1 MPKSHHYFIVQSWL
15 VQNKELFDGENRFKS
30 LQIICKKLSETLNI
44 PRVGVW
50 LFSSDQNALIEEI
63 TVIAG
68 KAPTQGHILFA
79 EKFKAYVDL
88 MSGSRIVHFKN
99 REEIE
104 KVLGDYED
112 NVVCLLDT
120 PIYSDGIM
128 VGTLCVESFK
138 TENWT
143 QHDEIFVATCA
154 DLVGRVLEAEKR
166 QIYSKEL
173 NQRII
178 FLEHNLKKR
187 IAELHEANNDLE
199 FALDSAEAG
208 RWTLDFKTGEL
219 SLDKAWFEKV
229 GITGQELP
237 RTMEEFVKIVHP
249 DDRERVLNEVD
260 YFKTGSGEY
269 YETRYRLLTKKGI
282 QWCME
287 RGRLTRDK
295 DGRPERLAGMNFDI
309 TALVHW
315 ERDLSVS
322 EAQLKSMI
330 QSIPSPMAM
339 LDRNLNMVAYSN
351 RWVEEWSDYIDPHT
365 YVPNRTFH
373 SRDWMGLFRKAL
385 DGVSLQNDEEC
396 LESND
401 SSLWIRWLI
410 KPWRDSDGLICG
422 VVIMLENIT
431 NKKEAEMKLTHASKL
446 SALGEMAG
454 GIAHEI
460 NNPLSIIKGYLDLI
474 KRHHLRGTLD
484 KDILDLYLGKMDVT
498 VGRISRIVNGMKRF
512 SRESSM
518 DEKNVYSIIR
528 IIEDTFDIC
537 QERIYNNGI
546 LLELIDE
553 SAGAHDILCRPVEIS
568 QVILNLINNS
578 FYAVSDQNHPWI
590 KVKLLERNGYLIIEV
605 SDSGSG
611 IDATT
616 QQKLFQP
623 FFTTKEVGEGTGL
636 GLSISKGIVEEHG
649 GKIYYDPS
657 RSSTT
662 FVIELPLVNMEDIQT
677 SQRSPSQLNS

>member
-30 LQIICKKLSETLNI
+30 LQIICKKVSETLNI

-50 LFSSDQNALIEEI
+50 LFSSDQNALLEEI
-63 TVIAG
+63 TVIQG

-79 EKFKAYVDL
+79 DKLRSYVDV
-88 MSGSRIVHFKN
+88 MAGSRVVHFKN

-104 KVLGDYED
+104 KVLGDYEES
-112 NVVCLLDT
+112 VMCILDT
-120 PIYSDGIM
+120 PIYSDGVM
-128 VGTLCVESFK
+128 VGTLCVESLK
-138 TENWT
+138 LENWT

-187 IAELHEANNDLE
+187 IAELHQANNDLE
-199 FALDSAEAG
+199 FALESAEAG
-208 RWTLDFKTGEL
+208 KWTLDFKTGEL
-219 SLDKAWFEKV
+219 SLDKKWFEIIGVKED
-229 GITGQELP
+229 ELP
-237 RTMEEFVKIVHP
+237 KNMKDFVKIVHP
-249 DDRERVLNEVD
+249 DDRERVYSEVE
-260 YFKTGSGEY
+260 YFKTGESDY

-295 DGRPERLAGMNFDI
+295 NGKPLKLSGMNFDI

-315 ERDLSVS
+315 ERDLSIS

-339 LDRNLNMVAYSN
+339 LDQNFKMVAYSN
-351 RWVEEWSDYIDPHT
+351 SWVEEWKDYIDCDT
-365 YVPNRTFH
+365 YVPNKTFLH
-373 SRDWMGLFRKAL
+373 RNWIELFQRVLK
-385 DGVSLQNDEEC
+385 GVSLQNDEEC
-396 LESND
+396 LEFD
-401 SSLWIRWLI
+401 DKSLWIRWLI

-431 NKKEAEMKLTHASKL
+431 NKKEAEIKLSHASKL

-474 KRHHLRGTLD
+474 KRHHQRGTLD
-484 KDILDLYLGKMDVT
+484 NEVFNLYLGKMDIT
-498 VGRISRIVNGMKRF
+498 IGRISRIVNGMKRF

-518 DEKNVYSIIR
+518 DEKSIHSIIR

-546 LLELIDE
+546 FLELIDE
-553 SAGAHDILCRPVEIS
+553 SEGAHYILCRPVEIS

-578 FYAVSDQNHPWI
+578 FYAVSDENHPWI
-590 KVKLLERNGYLIIEV
+590 KVRLSSRNNTLIIEV
-605 SDSGSG
+605 TDSGES
-611 IDATT
+611 IDFNT

-636 GLSISKGIVEEHG
+636 GLSISRGIVEEHG
-649 GKIYYDPS
+649 GKIYYDPT
-657 RSSTT
+657 RTNTT
-662 FVIELPLVNMEDIQT
+662 FVIELPLVDTEDIQI
-677 SQRSPSQLNS
+677 SPGSPSHLNS